1 MSRSPIAA
9 FAALDAALTRGSALI
24 VMASN
29 NPDDLDAIA
38 PRLEDAM
45 VEIFD
50 AWSHLLTGSGA
61 VPEIK
66 AFLLATY
73 GGQPG

>member
-9 FAALDAALTRGSALI
+9 FAALDAALTRGCALLA
-24 VMASN
+24 MAHA
-29 NPDDLDAIA
+29 NPDAMDAVV
-38 PRLEDAM
+38 PRLEDVM
-45 VEIFD
+45 VEVFD
-50 AWSHLLTGSGA
+50 AWSHLLA
-61 VPEIK
+61 RPEVIPEIR